1 MDSLAQLLFPPSCL
15 ICGAAQFDICGK
27 CDARII
33 RSKHR
38 LDIDGVRLWAAALYG
53 DELAQ
58 IILQAKEENSSP
70 ARNFLVQLLVE
81 ACVQALGSSESSA
94 DLILVPVPSRPSAN
108 RERGYRHAY
117 LLTKGL
123 AKELKR
129 RNVGEV
135 AVREFLRVNRAIV
148 DQSNLNRAERSRN
161 LSGAYSLQSRG
172 KTSLRGSAGSSFFL
186 IDDLVTSGAS
196 AREGL
201 RALRAGGIYP
211 SALLAAGVSPGVSRG
226 VFS

>member
-15 ICGAAQFDICGK
+15 ICGASHFDICGM

-33 RSKHR
+33 RSR
-38 LDIDGVRLWAAALYG
+38 QRIDIDGVRLWAAALYG

-58 IILQAKEENSSP
+58 IILQAKEKNSSP
-70 ARNFLVQLLVE
+70 ARNFLVRLLVE
-81 ACVQALGSSESSA
+81 ACMEALGSSESSA

-117 LLTKGL
+117 LLAKGL

-135 AVREFLRVNRAIV
+135 AVQEILRVNRAIL

-161 LSGAYSLQSRG
+161 LSGAYSIQSR
-172 KTSLRGSAGSSFFL
+172 KNTSLRRGAGSRFFL
-186 IDDLVTSGAS
+186 LDDLVTSGAS

-201 RALRAGGIYP
+201 RALRAGGINP
-211 SALLAAGVSPGVSRG
+211 TALLAAGVSAGVSGG